1 MVRAV
6 DCQAGVLGLN
16 PGGPKDFSLWNCF
29 NSVRSNSVTPGAA
42 SESESGSG
50 LYSVVCL

>member
-1 MVRAV
+1 MVSEV
-6 DCQAGVLGLN
+6 FDELMQVM
-16 PGGPKDFSLWNCF
+16 
-29 NSVRSNSVTPGAA
+29 PGAA

>member
-1 MVRAV
+1 MVRV
-6 DCQAGVLGLN
+6 VHCHTGVLGSN
-16 PGGPKDFSLWNCF
+16 PGGPKDFSLWDCF
-29 NSVRSNSVTPGAA
+29 NGVRSNSVTPVAA